1 LPEHEDVMIRTM
13 PLATPTHPLIGAF
26 FFLGAVAL
34 AVAPLPIL
42 FRDLGIIFIA
52 YLAFVLARPS
62 VAYMIVV
69 LAPPLGL
76 LGGSPEW
83 LIMQPLVI
91 SSGLLAMLG
100 LEYAW
105 RYPAIVVSPLLYLL
119 PYLVAWQLSRQE
131 LFAVELPFAP
141 SPEAWLTLHG
151 LVALAGVL
159 LALYINR
166 RREKR
171 RQ

>member
-1 LPEHEDVMIRTM
+1 MTRTV
-13 PLATPTHPLIGAF
+13 PLMTSTHPIVGAF

-34 AVAPLPIL
+34 AAAPLPIL
-42 FRDLGIIFIA
+42 FRDLGIIFVA
-52 YLAFVLARPS
+52 YLAFALIRPG
-62 VAYMIVV
+62 VAYMIVI

-76 LGGSPEW
+76 LSGSPDW

-91 SSGLLAMLG
+91 SSGLLAMIG
-100 LEYAW
+100 LEYGW

-119 PYLVAWQLSRQE
+119 PYLIAGQMSRME

-141 SPEAWLTLHG
+141 SFQAWLTLHG

-159 LALYINR
+159 LALYIDR
-166 RREKR
+166 RRER
-171 RQ
+171 RRR